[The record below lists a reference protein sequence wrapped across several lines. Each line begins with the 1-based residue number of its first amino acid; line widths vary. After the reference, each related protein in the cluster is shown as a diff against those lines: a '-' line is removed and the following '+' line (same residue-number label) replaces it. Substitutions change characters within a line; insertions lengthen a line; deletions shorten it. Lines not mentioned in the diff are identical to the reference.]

1 VSHFLALIVIAALAV
16 GLAAGP
22 ADAKMS
28 AKQKAHV
35 RAKLKKQVKKNPA
48 VIKRKSFLRKAA
60 LVNFRL
66 PITVR
71 LRTGDKPATPTNEAA
86 TANPNAASIDLGASL
101 GSRQINLG
109 GSLAGELVFHDSF
122 DGGAL
127 GNVDLDLRPGTK
139 SLTSTSIPLLW
150 NSQVTDSSTRW
161 DANAAEIGNPGCGN
175 FVNPGPLPFASG
187 TPLGSLGG
195 GSVPGFPYFTSVA
208 SAQNFAAFPLSGGD
222 VAGFL
227 PQNPGIDDI
236 NNLTA
241 GKNPGSD
248 NALGGTDQPFPA
260 ASDSQDPYGATGPN
274 VRDTVLRTGALKLEI
289 APAGTEV
296 APLVPNNNEE
306 SISNLNSHVQ
316 NSQALTIGKSGGQA
330 NLFGNIPG
338 KSYGI
343 DVTVNHAT
351 KINSIFRIVDQEL
364 TGAPLVT
371 GSPWPAGVFACRQVW
386 SGYVQNYIPGVRLQG
401 NLKISPAVTADGKL
415 RIAKAT
421 LSSGSQEKANVSLA
435 ACLMPY
441 ASYETPQNGTD
452 ADIYFGLTGGGIPT
466 TAAGGPFSP
475 VFTGSALASTTTL
488 PVDVTQQRTAPQVA
502 CSTTPTGLV
511 RHSGLFT
518 GNPLLNQVL
527 PPTTPSPG
535 EGYTTTQTGDRAVVS
550 GLLSVQNVS
559 ADVLIGDDTP

>member
-1 VSHFLALIVIAALAV
+1 MSHFLALVVIAALAV
-16 GLAAGP
+16 GMVAAP
-22 ADAKMS
+22 AEAKMS
-28 AKQKAHV
+28 AKQKAHI

-48 VIKRKSFLRKAA
+48 VIKRRSFLKKAA

-71 LRTGDKPATPTNEAA
+71 LRTGDKPATPANESA
-86 TANPNAASIDLGASL
+86 TANPNEASIDLGASL

-109 GSLAGELVFHDSF
+109 GALAGELVFHDSF

-127 GNVDLDLRPGTK
+127 GNVDLDLRPGPK
-139 SLTSTSIPLLW
+139 ALTSTSIPLLW
-150 NSQVTDSSTRW
+150 NPQVTDASTRW
-161 DANAAEIGNPGCGN
+161 DSNAAEVGNPGCGN
-175 FVNPGPLPFASG
+175 FVNPGPLPFAGG

-195 GSVPGFPYFTSVA
+195 GSLPGFPYFASLA
-208 SAQNFAAFPLSGGD
+208 SASNFAAFPFSGD

-236 NNLTA
+236 NKLNA
-241 GKNPGSD
+241 GKNPGDD
-248 NALGGTDQPFPA
+248 NALGGTVQPFPS
-260 ASDSQDPYGATGPN
+260 ASDPQDPYGATGPN

-296 APLVPNNNEE
+296 DPLVTNNNVDN
-306 SISNLNSHVQ
+306 INDPNAHVQ
-316 NSQALTIGKSGGQA
+316 NSQAITIGKSGGQA

-343 DVTVNHAT
+343 DVTVSLAT
-351 KINSIFRIVDQEL
+351 KINSIFRIVDQDL
-364 TGAPLVT
+364 TGAPLLT
-371 GSPWPAGVFACRQVW
+371 GAPWPAGVFACRQVW

-452 ADIYFGLTGGGIPT
+452 ADIYFGLTGGGIPLPV
-466 TAAGGPFSP
+466 AGGPFAPLFNS
-475 VFTGSALASTTTL
+475 SQLASTTTL
-488 PVDVTQQRTAPQVA
+488 PVDVTSQRSAPQVA

-527 PPTTPSPG
+527 PPGPANPSN
-535 EGYTTTQTGDRAVVS
+535 GYTTTQSGDRAVVS

-559 ADVLIGDDTP
+559 ADVLIGDV